1 MRRRSI
7 VATLILML
15 ACALPVTAA
24 AADPPAPTTRFI
36 FRVEGLP
43 VAGAAEVVHQ
53 VNDFQPG
60 QQTSFHTHPGL
71 TMVSVLTGE
80 LTYRNP
86 AGERVFKANESFFE
100 RPEVAHFAR
109 DARNAGTTPTRI
121 VTSYVIAKGATLTTP
136 QPTQPSPAPLPPT
149 TPHLFRTDATL
160 PAAAY
165 EVAQAILDFAPG
177 AQTPVHT
184 HPGLVVVTVLEGA
197 VTFAAAGATKAYAV
211 GESFTETPGVAAQ
224 AHNAGA
230 VRATVLVTYLLPQ
243 GAAPSAPVTTPA
255 PPATGSGGN
264 LPGLPNTGA
273 GGGSTGLPV
282 GWLVLVLGG
291 VLALGWCLRRA
302 SHPA

>member
-1 MRRRSI
+1 
-7 VATLILML
+7 VWN
-15 ACALPVTAA
+15 
-24 AADPPAPTTRFI
+24 
-36 FRVEGLP
+36 
-43 VAGAAEVVHQ
+43 EVCC
-53 VNDFQPG
+53 
-60 QQTSFHTHPGL
+60 PGL
-71 TMVSVLTGE
+71 AMVTVLTGE
-80 LTYRNP
+80 LTCRNP

-136 QPTQPSPAPLPPT
+136 QPTQPSPAPPPPT
-149 TPHLFRTDATL
+149 QPHLFRTDAAL
-160 PAAAY
+160 PAAPY

-177 AQTPVHT
+177 AQTPTHT

-197 VTFAAAGATKAYAV
+197 LTFTAGGATKVYAV

-224 AHNAGA
+224 ARNAGA
-230 VRATVLVTYLLPQ
+230 VRATVLVTYLLPK
-243 GAAPSAPVTTPA
+243 GAPLSSPVAPA
-255 PPATGSGGN
+255 PPPTGSGGN

-282 GWLVLVLGG
+282 GWLVLVLSG
-291 VLALGWCLRRA
+291 VLALGWCLRRT